1 MNIVCNLRGYH
12 TPKGNN
18 VIKRYN
24 YVSFF
29 IKINASISMIKIF
42 DINEITIWS
51 IEIIPEKCVVLISWN
66 FHLFLLSSN

>member
-42 DINEITIWS
+42 DINEITI
-51 IEIIPEKCVVLISWN
+51 
-66 FHLFLLSSN
+66 